1 MAVWT
6 RPDAD
11 VIDYSPTGDDVDS
24 FAQKVD
30 RSITQLFQLINIL
43 HNSGTSTGLDP
54 TDAVPGE
61 IRVNLADGGI
71 YIRSEDNLQW
81 YLLGY
86 IAKNFGITPKTIGA
100 LANGGGLGAFYAGT
114 ETLMN
119 LAKASDLNTND
130 IWFATDTWRMYRWT
144 GSAWV
149 CFLSKQFEDI
159 EDYEEYCVA
168 KTEVDYSGKDKVV
181 RLDKETGKGNFNI
194 TGSPDRIF
202 DKEIDFQNLR
212 DGHAIVFDSAKNKW
226 VNLPNYIFTKNN
238 LTYTGESSTDSET
251 KIVAVGYDGKI
262 HGDFTGNTD
271 HIGDIEVLTTG
282 IKNNWVLAYD
292 LKNNC
297 FKPVGKITGNADELA
312 GIKIELDPATIQD
325 DYVLAYNKAA
335 DKFIAKEKDFYTK
348 KDVTTKGAANK
359 LVQVENDGFIY
370 GNFNGSTSQI
380 GDTKLEINN
389 LQDGDIFVY
398 HISTNTIKNEP
409 KNIIPSTGSGKSLI
423 LYDREKV
430 IGDYNGSKTVSVDI
444 SKVISR
450 AGTVSY
456 VNQSMRLIENLYLA
470 FDFNNLIFGGRDGL
484 FTEFFKSNSNNIDK
498 TAVLVTS
505 IAIGDD
511 SVDVS
516 SAEDLVVGGWY
527 WLVEGNKIEEVQ
539 IKEIIVNA
547 GMNRVIFESLVSQIF
562 TPGATMLYRTMA
574 TFGDGYVTGDGA
586 VFTTKL
592 FKMKYDVGRANMTV
606 KHENIP
612 DTEITAEMAV
622 HHGAEFVKGEIIGIG
637 DDTSQTVK
645 LANTTKVSSQ
655 DFKLYFDGVEQTT
668 NFIFSPTDAEVTFNA
683 PTNAVVQADYIYNF
697 SAEDWVEMYRNRT
710 YPDTTNDDRLTT
722 QFHYA
727 AEYNYQAGKIISIRL
742 KLKQN
747 SGTVT
752 NEILGTGN
760 DKPQGFKLPH
770 HAIADTISVSPAT
783 ATWTYKEDLDTVI
796 ITAADLE
803 TIKISYDWKARP
815 FKVDSMAVILNE

>member
-1 MAVWT
+1 M
-6 RPDAD
+6 
-11 VIDYSPTGDDVDS
+11 
-24 FAQKVD
+24 
-30 RSITQLFQLINIL
+30 
-43 HNSGTSTGLDP
+43 
-54 TDAVPGE
+54 
-61 IRVNLADGGI
+61 
-71 YIRSEDNLQW
+71 
-81 YLLGY
+81 
-86 IAKNFGITPKTIGA
+86 
-100 LANGGGLGAFYAGT
+100 
-114 ETLMN
+114 
-119 LAKASDLNTND
+119 
-130 IWFATDTWRMYRWT
+130 
-144 GSAWV
+144 
-149 CFLSKQFEDI
+149 
-159 EDYEEYCVA
+159 
-168 KTEVDYSGKDKVV
+168 
-181 RLDKETGKGNFNI
+181 
-194 TGSPDRIF
+194 
-202 DKEIDFQNLR
+202 
-212 DGHAIVFDSAKNKW
+212 
-226 VNLPNYIFTKNN
+226 
-238 LTYTGESSTDSET
+238 
-251 KIVAVGYDGKI
+251 
-262 HGDFTGNTD
+262 
-271 HIGDIEVLTTG
+271 
-282 IKNNWVLAYD
+282 
-292 LKNNC
+292 
-297 FKPVGKITGNADELA
+297 
-312 GIKIELDPATIQD
+312 
-325 DYVLAYNKAA
+325 
-335 DKFIAKEKDFYTK
+335 
-348 KDVTTKGAANK
+348 
-359 LVQVENDGFIY
+359 
-370 GNFNGSTSQI
+370 
-380 GDTKLEINN
+380 
-389 LQDGDIFVY
+389 
-398 HISTNTIKNEP
+398 
-409 KNIIPSTGSGKSLI
+409 I

-430 IGDYNGSKTVSVDI
+430 IGDYNGSKTVKIDI

-562 TPGATMLYRTMA
+562 TPNATMLYRTMA

-622 HHGAEFVKGEIIGIG
+622 HHGAEFIKGEIIGIG

-645 LANTTKVSSQ
+645 LANTSKVSSQ

-668 NFIFSPTDAEVTFNA
+668 KFIFSPTDAEVIFLA
-683 PTNAVVQADYIYNF
+683 PANVVVQADYIYNF
-697 SAEDWVEMYRNRT
+697 DSEDWVEMYRNRS